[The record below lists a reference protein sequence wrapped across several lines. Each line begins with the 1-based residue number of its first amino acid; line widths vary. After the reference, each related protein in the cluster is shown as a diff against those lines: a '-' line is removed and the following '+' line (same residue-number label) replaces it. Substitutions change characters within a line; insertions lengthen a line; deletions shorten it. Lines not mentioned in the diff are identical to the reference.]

1 MDHKYFSNTPFKL
14 SISFHLLI
22 KHYEEIAANQTGYP
36 AEHARLL
43 LQEIE
48 PYPELKN
55 GITHIDEL
63 ANKSEVLKR
72 LLADLFP
79 EALTDNE
86 IKAVSVPFQN
96 FVFNTSRRFQKILN
110 GAGPAFD
117 IAIRDFSDHQ
127 VYVMSC
133 CIILGD
139 IYDVH
144 FDFSRPFFYDIPTA
158 TGVMKHYRILYN
170 ADFMEVIPN
179 NTAVP
184 LTPEDIDQLRDNFDD
199 IDLWKRLFPVDSYT
213 LKGFALIN
221 LFDATIENAVSA
233 LKGTLLSSYY
243 DKDEADVNN
252 VKDSIQHVFRSIFK
266 IPDLRVGFT
275 TFNPDENTFSAAS
288 FNKQLHSY
296 LLDDMNEASFAE
308 MLCVNSMNCVVADKD
323 YFAVSDVKALL
334 EKEPGNVLAQRFDKQ
349 GIQSFI
355 LAPIVK
361 DGNMLGIAE
370 LVSNRP
376 KELNSINANTLEIV
390 MPYIVDTIDRQYAN
404 LQNQIRAIIQNE
416 YTTIHPSVYWKF
428 RREAIKAIDY
438 RHLQKDYALKE
449 ITFKN
454 VYPLY
459 GQIDIKG
466 SSETR
471 NLSIQLDL
479 ENQLAALI
487 PLVENLNIDNVD
499 LTDEIGELKALS
511 NNLHVSLRA
520 DTEQYIQNFL
530 EVQIHPLFKDSQ
542 SAEIA
547 NYLLQAEKTGEF
559 HHHRRKYETTV
570 TLINEKMSLML
581 DKWQVEAQQSFPHY
595 YERFKTDGVEHNLYI
610 GGAIAPNR
618 SFSMA
623 DLYNLRLWQLQVLC
637 EMELE
642 HYYLKPYL
650 PYPLEVTSLILAFSL
665 PMSIRFRMDEKRFDV
680 DGTYNARFEIVKKRI
695 DKAFIKNTTD
705 RLTSVGK
712 LTIVYS
718 NHNEEVEYK
727 EYIRFLQSKKMLD
740 SEVEM
745 LEVEDLQ
752 GISGL
757 RALRVKICYNTS
769 LPVRK
774 CYNYSELVSDTNTAE
789 LQGA

>member
-1 MDHKYFSNTPFKL
+1 MDHKYFSTTPFKL

-22 KHYEEIAANQTGYP
+22 KHYEKIAATETGYP

-43 LQEIE
+43 LKEIE

-55 GITHIDEL
+55 GVADIDDL
-63 ANKSEVLKR
+63 TNKSGVLKH

-117 IAIRDFSDHQ
+117 IAIRDFSEHQ

-158 TGVMKHYRILYN
+158 AGVMKHYRILYN

-179 NTAVP
+179 ETAIA
-184 LTPEDIDQLRDNFDD
+184 LTTDDINLLRDNFDD
-199 IDLWKRLFPVDSYT
+199 ISLWKRLFPIGSYT
-213 LKGFALIN
+213 LKGFALVN
-221 LFDATIENAVSA
+221 LFDATIENAVSS
-233 LKGTLLSSYY
+233 LKGTLLSSHY
-243 DKDEADVNN
+243 DKDEADVNH
-252 VKDSIQHVFRSIFK
+252 VKESIQHVFRSIFK

-296 LLDDMNEASFAE
+296 LLDEMNEASFTE
-308 MLCVNSMNCVVADKD
+308 MLCVNSMNCVVGNQN
-323 YFAVSDVKALL
+323 YFSVSDVQALL
-334 EKEPGNVLAQRFDKQ
+334 KNEPDNVLAQRFDKQ

-361 DGNMLGIAE
+361 DGNMLGIVE

-376 KELNSINANTLEIV
+376 RELNSINANTLENV

-428 RREAIKAIDY
+428 RREAIKSIDY
-438 RHLQKDYALKE
+438 HHLKKDYALKE

-487 PLVENLNIDNVD
+487 PLVESLKIDNVD

-511 NNLHVSLRA
+511 KNLHISLRA

-530 EVQIHPLFKDSQ
+530 EVQIHPIFKDRESPEVT
-542 SAEIA
+542 S
-547 NYLLQAEKTGEF
+547 YLLQAEKTGDF
-559 HHHRRKYETTV
+559 HHHRKP
-570 TLINEKMSLML
+570 
-581 DKWQVEAQQSFPHY
+581 A
-595 YERFKTDGVEHNLYI
+595 
-610 GGAIAPNR
+610 GADPTRPA
-618 SFSMA
+618 
-623 DLYNLRLWQLQVLC
+623 
-637 EMELE
+637 
-642 HYYLKPYL
+642 
-650 PYPLEVTSLILAFSL
+650 
-665 PMSIRFRMDEKRFDV
+665 
-680 DGTYNARFEIVKKRI
+680 
-695 DKAFIKNTTD
+695 
-705 RLTSVGK
+705 
-712 LTIVYS
+712 
-718 NHNEEVEYK
+718 
-727 EYIRFLQSKKMLD
+727 
-740 SEVEM
+740 
-745 LEVEDLQ
+745 
-752 GISGL
+752 
-757 RALRVKICYNTS
+757 
-769 LPVRK
+769 
-774 CYNYSELVSDTNTAE
+774 
-789 LQGA
+789 